1 MNKKNTH
8 YDLAEKLSES
18 EFRFRVQYQNN
29 PIPTFTWRRLG
40 DTFILEDYNIAAGVL
55 TRGDIVKYLKKT
67 AREMYQNRPD
77 ILTDMNRCYDE
88 KVVVR
93 RTLPSESFHR
103 PRILNVTWSFAPPDM
118 IIAYLEDITER
129 IHTEEALRESSK
141 QFRAIADFTPD
152 WENWVGP
159 DGKLHWVNP
168 SVFEFIGYT
177 VEECMAM
184 SNYPIAIIDESD
196 QQRVRQLFL
205 DALQGSSGNNI
216 ECQVVCKDGRKK
228 WITVSWQPICD
239 ENGCRLGHRSSI
251 RDITDRK
258 RMDDQ
263 LFKTNERLEA
273 MFSALPN
280 LMFRIDQD
288 GRIYDCH
295 VSSIDRLYVP
305 PAKFMGKKFAD
316 VLPEEPARIIMAALD
331 EAAKRGSHHGA
342 TYCLPMPQGLS
353 WYELSIAVM
362 GEKKPFENQFIMLVR
377 DITDRKQLEEDL
389 KKAYD
394 ELEVRVLERT
404 AELAAV
410 IKKLNEH
417 QDLLAAES
425 RRLQEANTALKVLLQ
440 HREEDQRE
448 LERTILVN
456 IRKLVLPYVEKLYS
470 TSLTSVQAGYADV
483 ISDNLQNVVSPFLRN
498 LTATYTDLTPREID
512 VANLVRDGKS
522 AKEIGTLLN
531 CSVRSIEFYK
541 DNIRRKLG
549 LTHQKTNL
557 RTHLLSL
564 NKTP

>member
-1 MNKKNTH
+1 
-8 YDLAEKLSES
+8 
-18 EFRFRVQYQNN
+18 
-29 PIPTFTWRRLG
+29 
-40 DTFILEDYNIAAGVL
+40 
-55 TRGDIVKYLKKT
+55 
-67 AREMYQNRPD
+67 
-77 ILTDMNRCYDE
+77 
-88 KVVVR
+88 
-93 RTLPSESFHR
+93 
-103 PRILNVTWSFAPPDM
+103 
-118 IIAYLEDITER
+118 
-129 IHTEEALRESSK
+129 
-141 QFRAIADFTPD
+141 
-152 WENWVGP
+152 
-159 DGKLHWVNP
+159 
-168 SVFEFIGYT
+168 
-177 VEECMAM
+177 
-184 SNYPIAIIDESD
+184 
-196 QQRVRQLFL
+196 
-205 DALQGSSGNNI
+205 
-216 ECQVVCKDGRKK
+216 
-228 WITVSWQPICD
+228 
-239 ENGCRLGHRSSI
+239 
-251 RDITDRK
+251 
-258 RMDDQ
+258 
-263 LFKTNERLEA
+263 
-273 MFSALPN
+273 
-280 LMFRIDQD
+280 
-288 GRIYDCH
+288 
-295 VSSIDRLYVP
+295 
-305 PAKFMGKKFAD
+305 
-316 VLPEEPARIIMAALD
+316 
-331 EAAKRGSHHGA
+331 
-342 TYCLPMPQGLS
+342 
-353 WYELSIAVM
+353 M